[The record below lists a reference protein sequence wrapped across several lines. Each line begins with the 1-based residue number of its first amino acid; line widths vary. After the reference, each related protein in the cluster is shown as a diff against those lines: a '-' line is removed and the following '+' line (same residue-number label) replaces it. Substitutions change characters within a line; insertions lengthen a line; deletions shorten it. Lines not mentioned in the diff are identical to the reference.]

1 MRWWQ
6 SNSLRVKLLVPT
18 LVLLAVGTLLSSW
31 ASYLNGRRVL
41 SETLVQSLAQGASAM
56 GDEIRAW
63 LTDQQI
69 TLSASSQQQAFRDA
83 LDAGVVGQFAR
94 EEASRQLA
102 KMAEKYA
109 LYHGFSIADPAG
121 TVVASSDQALVGTSV
136 ASLPFFTAAQGGKAN
151 VSDPFDLGVLRRS
164 GGGRLDAFVIA
175 VPVSG
180 EGGQPGALIGTVDL
194 GRFDTRFVRFSAG
207 RGGYGYL
214 LTGSGKLMAHPD
226 AARRMTDAS
235 ATGWGA
241 AVLAR
246 KSGTANLEWDGA
258 AAVAAFSPVEGTGW
272 IAGVRADED
281 ELFAPLRTASAVS
294 ILIGLGLMAVI
305 GSILYPILSN
315 VAGAV
320 QRASDLVGA
329 VASGDLTRKLVATSN
344 DEIGRLIVSVNGMV
358 EKLEGVVWEVRST
371 AEGVAGAANGV
382 SQSTE
387 ELNMGASNQAS
398 STEQASASIEE
409 MNASIRKSTEN
420 AVQTE
425 TIAVQVARNAQEG
438 GRAVADT
445 VQAMRQISERVS
457 IIEEIAYQTNLLA
470 LNAAI
475 EAARAGEQGRG
486 FAVVASEVR
495 KLAEK
500 SQAAAKEIG
509 LVVGRSVGVAEDAGR
524 LLEGIIPEI
533 QRTAALVQE
542 ISAGAREQLVGADQ
556 IGQSIQQLDKVTQQ
570 NASFAEELATTSREL
585 FDQSTRLVEAIAFF
599 RLAGAAKGALVRHE
613 GE

>member
-1 MRWWQ
+1 
-6 SNSLRVKLLVPT
+6 
-18 LVLLAVGTLLSSW
+18 
-31 ASYLNGRRVL
+31 
-41 SETLVQSLAQGASAM
+41 
-56 GDEIRAW
+56 
-63 LTDQQI
+63 
-69 TLSASSQQQAFRDA
+69 
-83 LDAGVVGQFAR
+83 
-94 EEASRQLA
+94 
-102 KMAEKYA
+102 
-109 LYHGFSIADPAG
+109 
-121 TVVASSDQALVGTSV
+121 
-136 ASLPFFTAAQGGKAN
+136 
-151 VSDPFDLGVLRRS
+151 
-164 GGGRLDAFVIA
+164 
-175 VPVSG
+175 
-180 EGGQPGALIGTVDL
+180 
-194 GRFDTRFVRFSAG
+194 
-207 RGGYGYL
+207 
-214 LTGSGKLMAHPD
+214 
-226 AARRMTDAS
+226 
-235 ATGWGA
+235 
-241 AVLAR
+241 
-246 KSGTANLEWDGA
+246 
-258 AAVAAFSPVEGTGW
+258 
-272 IAGVRADED
+272 
-281 ELFAPLRTASAVS
+281 
-294 ILIGLGLMAVI
+294 
-305 GSILYPILSN
+305 
-315 VAGAV
+315 
-320 QRASDLVGA
+320 
-329 VASGDLTRKLVATSN
+329 
-344 DEIGRLIVSVNGMV
+344 MV

-387 ELNMGASNQAS
+387 ELNMGASNQAA
-398 STEQASASIEE
+398 STEQASASIEQ

-542 ISAGAREQLVGADQ
+542 ISTGAREQLVGADQ
-556 IGQSIQQLDKVTQQ
+556 IGRSIQQLDKVTQQ

-599 RLAGAAKGALVRHE
+599 RLAGAAKGALARRE